1 MIMNN
6 KIKIYIFIWFI
17 CVLISILIIQFND
30 ILSFII
36 PMVLLIVSILV
47 FDYLENNNEKFNKW
61 FNK

>member
-1 MIMNN
+1 MIMDN

-17 CVLISILIIQFND
+17 CTLISILIIQFND

-47 FDYLENNNEKFNKW
+47 FDYFEHNNEKFNKW